1 MFREINHP
9 TWRKMA
15 QTGPLKEVST
25 FERMNDPPQLF
36 FSNKVTLLYRMDDSK
51 RSFEKNI
58 LPLQKKLMLQIDPLN
73 SSCS

>member
-1 MFREINHP
+1 
-9 TWRKMA
+9 MA
-15 QTGPLKEVST
+15 QTGLLKEVST
-25 FERMNDPPQLF
+25 FEKMNDPPQLF

-73 SSCS
+73 SSCP

>member
-15 QTGPLKEVST
+15 QTGLLKEVST
-25 FERMNDPPQLF
+25 FEKMNDPPQLF

-51 RSFEKNI
+51 RSFENI
-58 LPLQKKLMLQIDPLN
+58 YITFTKKTDASN
-73 SSCS
+73 RSS

>member
-1 MFREINHP
+1 MCREINHP

-25 FERMNDPPQLF
+25 FERMNDPTQLF